1 MQPTINFLLAGVGGQ
16 GTILASDV
24 LVNVGL
30 AAGYQA
36 KQAEVHGM
44 SQRGGS
50 VTSYVRWG
58 QTVYS
63 PLVGAGEVDV
73 YLAFEKVEAL
83 RNLNQL
89 RRGALAVINMHA
101 IPPVTVTSGDQTY
114 PDDDRLR
121 SAIAQVTDTAVYLDG
136 QAIAEGLGNPRV
148 ENVVLLGALS
158 ALMEREGL
166 IGSELLPDEWIVAIT
181 ERVPGKYA
189 TLNRWAFEAG
199 RLALWVVVDRAPLAA
214 ADADVR
220 RMVIVSQIVMSCYN
234 RAVE

>member
-1 MQPTINFLLAGVGGQ
+1 MQDSINFLLAGVGGQ

-58 QTVYS
+58 RSVHS

-89 RRGALAVINMHA
+89 RRDALAVINLHA
-101 IPPVTVTSGDQTY
+101 IPPVTVTSGGQAY
-114 PDDDRLR
+114 PDDDWLR
-121 SAIAQVTDTAVYLDG
+121 STIAQVTDKAVYLDG
-136 QAIAEGLGNPRV
+136 LAIAESLGNARV

-158 ALMEREGL
+158 AAMEREGL

-181 ERVPGKYA
+181 QRVPGKVA
-189 TLNRWAFEAG
+189 ALNRKAFEAG
-199 RLALWVVVDRAPLAA
+199 RLAP
-214 ADADVR
+214 
-220 RMVIVSQIVMSCYN
+220 
-234 RAVE
+234 

>member
-1 MQPTINFLLAGVGGQ
+1 MKDTINFLLAGVGGQ

-50 VTSYVRWG
+50 VTSHVRWG
-58 QTVYS
+58 RVIYS

-73 YLAFEKVEAL
+73 YLAFEKAEAL

-89 RRGALAVINMHA
+89 RRDALVVVNLQA
-101 IPPVTVTSGDQTY
+101 IEPITVTSGGQPY

-121 SAIAQVTDTAVYLDG
+121 AGVTQVTCEAVYVDG
-136 QAIAEGLGNPRV
+136 AAIAEELGNVRAA
-148 ENVVLLGALS
+148 NVVLLGALS
-158 ALMEREGL
+158 ALIERQGL
-166 IGSELLPDEWIVAIT
+166 AIPALTT
-181 ERVPGKYA
+181 EVWLQVITARVPARYA
-189 TLNRWAFEAG
+189 ELNRAAFIAG
-199 RLALWVVVDRAPLAA
+199 RAA
-214 ADADVR
+214 VPG
-220 RMVIVSQIVMSCYN
+220 
-234 RAVE
+234 